1 LGLIPVGR
9 NTVVSLQVEMRDAQ
23 NELLQGTDAP
33 LTYLHGGYG
42 GLLEALERALEGLRE
57 GDEVKLQLEPHQA
70 FGDYDAELVRVEPVE
85 RYGEGLRAGMVVED
99 DFGGESRS
107 YMVTDVAAGKAVLDG
122 NHPLAGM
129 ALRFFLKVLSVRSAT
144 PEEISQGVS
153 LP

>member
-1 LGLIPVGR
+1 MDSVAVGR

-57 GDEVKLQLEPHQA
+57 GDEVKLQLEPDQA

-85 RYGEGLRAGMVVED
+85 RYGEGLQAGMQVEEELD
-99 DFGGESRS
+99 GESRI
-107 YMVTDVAAGKAVLDG
+107 YIVTDVAAGKAVLDG

-129 ALRFFLKVLSVRSAT
+129 ALRFFLKVLSVRTAT

>member
-1 LGLIPVGR
+1 
-9 NTVVSLQVEMRDAQ
+9 MRDAQ
-23 NELLQGTDAP
+23 DALLQGTDAP

-42 GLLEALERALEGLRE
+42 GLLEALERALEGLRT
-57 GDEVKLQLEPHQA
+57 GDEVTLQVEPDQA
-70 FGDYDAELVRVEPVE
+70 FGDYDAGLLRVEPIE
-85 RYGEGLRAGMVVED
+85 RYGEGLRPGMQVEED
-99 DFGGESRS
+99 YEGESRI
-107 YMVTDVAAGKAVLDG
+107 YIVTDVAGGKAVLDG